1 MSENKYYTP
10 TIEEFRVGFEYESQ
24 DLCLNGI
31 CWVKEKY
38 KGEELRTYLTD
49 ELERKEIRVKQL
61 DREDIESLGLIY
73 ISEDEYRTV
82 FSIPNTEF
90 ELDLHKDRTIY
101 IGNTETYECHKC
113 LFDGKIKNKSE
124 LQVLLKQLS

>member
-10 TIEEFRVGFEYESQ
+10 KIEEFRVGFEYESQ

-38 KGEELRTYLTD
+38 QGEELRTYLTN
-49 ELERKEIRVKQL
+49 ELERKELRVKQL
-61 DREDIESLGLIY
+61 DTEDIESLGF
-73 ISEDEYRTV
+73 EKDEYSRYVKGDYKITLYPLKRMCI
-82 FSIPNTEF
+82 FKGLQAIF
-90 ELDLHKDRTIY
+90 M
-101 IGNTETYECHKC
+101 G
-113 LFDGKIKNKSE
+113 FIKNKSE